1 MRSKRF
7 TVRHFFFLFYLC
19 IYVARNVFF
28 SGSGEMYVQTL
39 NELQLLQNRY
49 LLDKWKWKSIDH
61 FHAVFYSFM
70 FMLIARQISFWSS
83 NSFVYF
89 VHADEAW
96 RAD

>member
-1 MRSKRF
+1 
-7 TVRHFFFLFYLC
+7 
-19 IYVARNVFF
+19 
-28 SGSGEMYVQTL
+28 MYVQTL

-49 LLDKWKWKSIDH
+49 LLDKSIDH

-89 VHADEAW
+89 VHADEAL